1 VAVAVGGLLFLL
13 GRPAEGAVVYGT
25 PGGVTA
31 QPTDDPLWN
40 STVQWT
46 LQNGGGTIIGPH
58 SVLTAQHL
66 NPSIGA
72 TLSLTTVTGVG
83 PVTNTQTYTTTA
95 TTYIP
100 NTDLAVWTVSG
111 TFPSSSIVPLY
122 SGSIGSETNKAMSM
136 LGYGF
141 HVQGTPVTTTIGSST
156 IQNGW
161 NWSGTWGDPA
171 NGGLKNFGTNT
182 VAGITNDGVSGSPTL
197 VYPFEQLGGS
207 EAIAAR
213 GDSGGGVFIN
223 VGGTYQLAGV
233 QYAVNTFFTAPNSG
247 SAIDAA
253 IYDTTGLYVQTGPS
267 SWQLA
272 TTVFDPLLQGPLLH
286 QYGYA
291 SEIAPYLSQIQQAI
305 VPEPASLVLFGIGGA
320 SLFLI
325 ALRRKS

>member
-1 VAVAVGGLLFLL
+1 MDSFARFLRRRFPGHHFDCRRFGRTSLVAVAVGGLLFLL

-111 TFPSSSIVPLY
+111 TFPSSSIVPAPAC
-122 SGSIGSETNKAMSM
+122 I
-136 LGYGF
+136 
-141 HVQGTPVTTTIGSST
+141 SS
-156 IQNGW
+156 
-161 NWSGTWGDPA
+161 P
-171 NGGLKNFGTNT
+171 
-182 VAGITNDGVSGSPTL
+182 SP
-197 VYPFEQLGGS
+197 
-207 EAIAAR
+207 
-213 GDSGGGVFIN
+213 
-223 VGGTYQLAGV
+223 
-233 QYAVNTFFTAPNSG
+233 
-247 SAIDAA
+247 
-253 IYDTTGLYVQTGPS
+253 
-267 SWQLA
+267 
-272 TTVFDPLLQGPLLH
+272 
-286 QYGYA
+286 
-291 SEIAPYLSQIQQAI
+291 
-305 VPEPASLVLFGIGGA
+305 
-320 SLFLI
+320 
-325 ALRRKS
+325 